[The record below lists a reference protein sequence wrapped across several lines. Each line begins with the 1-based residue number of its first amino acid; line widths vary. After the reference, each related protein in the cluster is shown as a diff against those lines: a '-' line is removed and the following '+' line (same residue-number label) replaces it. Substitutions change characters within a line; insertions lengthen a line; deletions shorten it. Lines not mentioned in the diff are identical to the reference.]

1 MPSDKPNP
9 ALLDAVKAQALKIKE
24 TKNILDARQKEVDA
38 LRAELESRAADLEK
52 REARVE
58 AERAEFSKEKDHVAA
73 SRAAIDKDLS
83 TVRIDRDKAAAEER
97 RVQDWARALHER
109 EKTTKETQDQLKR
122 LEHELTDHLKESER
136 KIQALVEREE
146 VGGQPER
153 ALAETIG
160 RLSVIEEGMADRDRK
175 VANLEEELIRL
186 QNERLVH
193 LEGRA
198 GESL

>member
-83 TVRIDRDKAAAEER
+83 TVRMDRDKAAAEER
-97 RVQDWARALHER
+97 RVQDWGRTLNER
-109 EKTTKETQDQLKR
+109 EKTTKERDDQGK
-122 LEHELTDHLKESER
+122 
-136 KIQALVEREE
+136 
-146 VGGQPER
+146 P
-153 ALAETIG
+153 IG
-160 RLSVIEEGMADRDRK
+160 PGMSDVPTR
-175 VANLEEELIRL
+175 
-186 QNERLVH
+186 
-193 LEGRA
+193 
-198 GESL
+198 S